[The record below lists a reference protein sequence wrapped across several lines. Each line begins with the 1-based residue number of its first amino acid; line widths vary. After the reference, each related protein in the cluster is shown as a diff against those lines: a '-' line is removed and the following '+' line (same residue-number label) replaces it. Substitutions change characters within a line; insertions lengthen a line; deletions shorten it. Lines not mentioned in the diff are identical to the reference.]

1 MFCTVA
7 LAIFLFGNAKSLWK
21 YILYVNHRLAHI
33 VKSYEFESKFSMIAM
48 CFQFKKK
55 VIIAIFL
62 FRNGPEWANLRK
74 PVQDNLLRP
83 KTVANY
89 MPLIDGV
96 ANDFIKNIVGNTEIT
111 DLYYEMMLYTAESKL
126 RGLGLCC

>member
-1 MFCTVA
+1 
-7 LAIFLFGNAKSLWK
+7 
-21 YILYVNHRLAHI
+21 
-33 VKSYEFESKFSMIAM
+33 MIAM

-62 FRNGPEWANLRK
+62 FRNGPEWAKLRK

-83 KTVANY
+83 KTVTNY
-89 MPLIDGV
+89 VPLIDGV

-111 DLYYEMMLYTAESKL
+111 DLYYEMMLYTSESKL